1 MIKDQLPFDHDNY
14 YEVNHNFNILGGWNT
29 AASTHVIG
37 LLPMFY
43 YNPFIELVITTSEP
57 NPVNFTVSSLD
68 ETLYTGTVT
77 AGTPTNI
84 IDNNNTLLPYM
95 VNSES
100 DRYKGILVTTGSQK
114 KISVTVAL
122 VEFQGSIGAYLTYP
136 AWGYSV
142 NSYVY
147 YAVSTS
153 TKRSDTFSSLLI
165 VSANDNT
172 NITITPSVTVTVP
185 SDLSPTGNDTILNPG
200 QSITIQ
206 LQYLETLLVRPVTAL
221 ADLTGTKV
229 ESNKP
234 ISVYSGHTCGSV
246 DLLLNKCDVFGEQLP
261 PVASWGNE
269 FLVQLFYNRSSGY
282 VLKLVG
288 SQNDTIVVVTCNDCR
303 DYSFSLQEGVVLVQ
317 NITQTSCYINSTKPI
332 LVAQFSFGWASN
344 DQLQHGDVA
353 MTVIPPLNHYTNNVT
368 SFPLISLFSN
378 VSSYVNL
385 AVQAVI
391 DSSQIKLNG
400 NLLPSL
406 TSSSWK
412 HYNSSSSV
420 GGYFVFD
427 SYNLTEE
434 SGEEISIW
442 SDNYSDKIVAM
453 VFGMARYMG
462 YSCTGDLNLRPSG
475 GTFRVCSV
483 HTHVCYILDFVIIN
497 TCVVLFFPTFIQN
510 INGSAFLC
518 V

>member
-1 MIKDQLPFDHDNY
+1 M
-14 YEVNHNFNILGGWNT
+14 
-29 AASTHVIG
+29 IG

-57 NPVNFTVSSLD
+57 DPVNFTVSSLD

-77 AGTPTNI
+77 AGIPTNI
-84 IDNNNTLLPYM
+84 IDNNDTLLPYM
-95 VNSES
+95 VSSES

-114 KISVTVAL
+114 KISVTAAL
-122 VEFQGSIGAYLTYP
+122 VKFQGSIGAYLTYP
-136 AWGYSV
+136 AWGYPM

-153 TKRSDTFSSLLI
+153 TMRSDSFSSLLI
-165 VSANDNT
+165 VSANDKT
-172 NITITPSVTVTVP
+172 NITITPSVTVTIP

-200 QSITIQ
+200 QSIIIQ

-221 ADLTGTKV
+221 VDLTGTKV

-246 DLLLNKCDVFGEQLP
+246 DLLLHKCDVFGEQLP

-269 FLVQLFYNRSSGY
+269 FLVQSFYNRSSGY

-288 SQNDTIVVVTCNDCR
+288 SQDDTIVVVTCNDCK
-303 DYSFSLQEGVVLVQ
+303 DYSFSLQEGVVLIQ
-317 NITQTSCYINSTKPI
+317 NITQTSCFINSTKPI
-332 LVAQFSFGWASN
+332 LVAQFSFGWAFN

-368 SFPLISLFSN
+368 NFPLISLFSN
-378 VSSYVNL
+378 VSNYVNF
-385 AVQAVI
+385 AVQAVS

-412 HYNSSSSV
+412 HYNSSSSI

-427 SYNLTEE
+427 SYNLTDE
-434 SGEEISIW
+434 SGDEISIW

-453 VFGMARYMG
+453 VYGMAHYMG

-475 GTFRVCSV
+475 GTFCVCSV
-483 HTHVCYILDFVIIN
+483 HTRLLHSGFVIISI
-497 TCVVLFFPTFIQN
+497 CIVLFFPTFIQN
-510 INGSAFLC
+510 VNGFFVC
-518 V
+518 